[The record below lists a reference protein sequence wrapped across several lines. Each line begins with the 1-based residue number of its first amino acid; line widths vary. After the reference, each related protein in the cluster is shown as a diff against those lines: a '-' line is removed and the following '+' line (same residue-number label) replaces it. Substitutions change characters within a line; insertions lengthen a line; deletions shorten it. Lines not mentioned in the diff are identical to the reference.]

1 MQIPA
6 SPDHTGKTPPGD
18 LFRSTIGSD
27 PSIDPQSPQPF
38 RFQFVEE
45 GLSQKGEELCD
56 MNGKPY
62 LKWLHEVQLS
72 DLPTVGGKNASLGE
86 MIQHLGALGVSVPGG
101 FVVTV
106 ASYEAFIAHNVLDQK
121 IRDIVA
127 KLDVDDVENIRR
139 TGLQVRTLVKNG
151 KFPQDIEQEIVA
163 RYLEMSRK
171 YGQEATDVAVRSSA
185 TAEDLPDASFA
196 GQQETY
202 LNVRGPEDL
211 LVAVRNCFA
220 SLFTDRAIVYRQSL
234 GYDHLQVGI
243 SVGIQKMVRSD
254 LGSSGVA
261 FSLDTESGFKD
272 VVLINGSF
280 GLGEM
285 VVQGSVSPDEF
296 LVFKP
301 TLQDGYSSII
311 EKKLG
316 NKDRKMTYG
325 VEPGKATLTVPVE
338 RSMRNRFCITDDQA
352 LEIARSVVAIEKYYS
367 EKKGYW
373 CPMDVEWAVD
383 GLTKQL
389 FIVQARPETIHSRKA
404 TDRVVDHRIE
414 KGDLTLEEIARGIA
428 IGDRIGSGRVKIMY
442 SLDGR
447 DGSTDGK
454 DFLPGDV
461 LVTEMTDPD
470 WEPIMKKAAAI
481 VTNKGGRTCHA
492 AIVAREMGVPAIV
505 GCGDATDKLENG
517 QEITVSCCE
526 GDTGIIYKGI
536 IPFSTHETM
545 LTDMPQV
552 KTPIMLNVASPELA
566 FKFAH
571 LPNAGVGLA
580 REEFIINTYIQAH
593 PLALLQHKELG
604 DAALSGKISYLING
618 YEDEETF
625 FVKRL
630 SYGIAKIAAAFHP
643 NKVIVRFS
651 DFKSNEYK
659 NLLGGEHF
667 EPEEENPMI
676 GWRGASRYYSDA
688 YREAFG
694 LECKAIRRVREK
706 MGLKNVVV
714 MIPFCRTV
722 EELKKVEA
730 VMAEYGLV
738 RGKEGLELYLMAE
751 IPSNIILAEEFAEH
765 IDGFS
770 IGSNDLTQLTL
781 GLDRD
786 SALVSHLYDERDPA
800 VKAMLKKLIQ
810 TAKRTGTKVG
820 ICGQGPSDYPDFA
833 QFLVEQGIDSISV
846 TPDSLLK
853 TINAIHEVEKRIAD
867 DSGVKQLRA

>member
-1 MQIPA
+1 MTA
-6 SPDHTGKTPPGD
+6 T
-18 LFRSTIGSD
+18 
-27 PSIDPQSPQPF
+27 
-38 RFQFVEE
+38 
-45 GLSQKGEELCD
+45 
-56 MNGKPY
+56 PY
-62 LKWLHEVQLS
+62 LKWLHEVELG

-86 MIQHLGALGVSVPGG
+86 MIQNLGQLGVKVPGG

-106 ASYEAFIAHNVLDQK
+106 ASYEAFIEHNKLDQE

-127 KLDVDDVENIRR
+127 KLDPDDVENIRR
-139 TGLQVRTLVKNG
+139 TGLAVRSLIKNG
-151 KFPQDIEQEIVA
+151 KFPEAIWKGIMA
-163 RYLEMSRK
+163 RYDEMSREH
-171 YGQEATDVAVRSSA
+171 GQEATDVAVRSSA

-202 LNVRGPEDL
+202 LNIRGHQDL
-211 LVAVRNCFA
+211 IAAVRNCFA
-220 SLFTDRAIVYRQSL
+220 SLWTDRAIVYRQTRD
-234 GYDHLQVGI
+234 YDHFQVGI
-243 SVGIQKMVRSD
+243 SVGVQKMVRSD

-285 VVQGSVSPDEF
+285 VVQGAVSPDEF

-301 TLQDGYSSII
+301 TLTEGYSSII

-316 NKDRKMTYG
+316 NKDRKMIYG
-325 VEPGKATLTVPVE
+325 VEPGKPTLIIPVE
-338 RSMRNRFCITDDQA
+338 RAQRNRFCVTDEHA
-352 LEIARSVVAIEKYYS
+352 LEIARNVVAIEKYYS
-367 EKKGYW
+367 TKKGHW

-383 GLTKQL
+383 GLSGEL
-389 FIVQARPETIHSRKA
+389 FIVQARPETIHSQSDG
-404 TDRVVDHRIE
+404 DRLVEYKVEHDPAAEPRVIT
-414 KGDLTLEEIARGIA
+414 KGIA
-428 IGDRIGSGRVKIMY
+428 IGDRVGAGQVRVMF

-447 DGSTDGK
+447 GGGSDGK
-454 DFLPGDV
+454 DFQQGDV
-461 LVTEMTDPD
+461 LVTDMTDPD
-470 WEPIMKKAAAI
+470 WEPIMKKASAI
-481 VTNKGGRTCHA
+481 ITNKGGRTCHA

-505 GCGDATDKLENG
+505 GCGNATDLLDTGMEV
-517 QEITVSCCE
+517 TASCCE
-526 GDTGIIYKGI
+526 GDVGVVYGGI
-536 IPFSTHETM
+536 IPFSKEET
-545 LTDMPQV
+545 LLNDLPEV
-552 KTPIMLNVASPELA
+552 RTPIMLNVASPDLA
-566 FKFAH
+566 FKFAG

-580 REEFIINTYIQAH
+580 REEFIINNYIQAH

-604 DAALSGKISYLING
+604 DTNLSGKISYLING
-618 YEDEETF
+618 YQDEETF
-625 FVKRL
+625 FIKRL
-630 SYGIAKIAAAFHP
+630 SYGIAKIASAFYP

-667 EPEEENPMI
+667 EPNEENPMI
-676 GWRGASRYYSDA
+676 GWRGASRYYSEA
-688 YREAFG
+688 YKEAFG

-722 EELKKVEA
+722 EELQKVTA
-730 VMAEYGLV
+730 VMKEYGLE
-738 RGKEGLELYLMAE
+738 RGKEGLELFLMAE
-751 IPSNIILAEEFAEH
+751 IPSNIILAEEFAQH

-786 SALVSHLYDERDPA
+786 SALVSHIYDERNEA
-800 VKAMLKKLIQ
+800 VKRMLRMLIE

-820 ICGQGPSDYPDFA
+820 ICGQGPSDFPDFA
-833 QFLVEQGIDSISV
+833 QFLVELGIDTISV

-853 TINAIHEVEKRIAD
+853 TRRAIAEVEKAIA
-867 DSGVKQLRA
+867 KRNRNAA

>member
-1 MQIPA
+1 MSKA
-6 SPDHTGKTPPGD
+6 
-18 LFRSTIGSD
+18 
-27 PSIDPQSPQPF
+27 
-38 RFQFVEE
+38 
-45 GLSQKGEELCD
+45 
-56 MNGKPY
+56 PY

-86 MIQHLGALGVSVPGG
+86 MIQNLGKLGVKVPGG

-106 ASYEAFIAHNVLDQK
+106 AAYEAFIAHNELDQK
-121 IRDIVA
+121 IKDIVA

-139 TGLQVRTLVKNG
+139 TGLAARTLIKNG
-151 KFPQDIEQEIVA
+151 RFPEEIWKGILQ
-163 RYLEMSRK
+163 RYEEMSQE
-171 YGQEATDVAVRSSA
+171 YGQEQTDVAVRSSA

-196 GQQETY
+196 GQQETF
-202 LNVRGPEDL
+202 LNVRGPQDL
-211 LVAVRNCFA
+211 ISAVRNCFA
-220 SLFTDRAIVYRQSL
+220 SLFTDRAIVYRESL
-234 GYDHLQVGI
+234 GYDHFQVGL
-243 SVGIQKMVRSD
+243 SVGVQKMVRSD
-254 LGSSGVA
+254 VGSSGVA

-272 VVLINGSF
+272 VVLINGSY

-285 VVQGSVSPDEF
+285 VVQGAVSPDEF

-301 TLQDGYSSII
+301 ALAQGFSSII

-316 NKDRKMTYG
+316 HKDRKMIYG
-325 VEPGKATLTVPVE
+325 VEPGKPTLTIPTE
-338 RSMRNRFCITDDQA
+338 RPMRNRFCISDDIA
-352 LEIARSVVAIEKYYS
+352 LEIARSVTAIEKYYS
-367 EKKGYW
+367 DKKGHW

-383 GLTKQL
+383 GLSKQL

-404 TDRVVDHRIE
+404 TDRVVEYRID
-414 KGDLTLEEIARGIA
+414 KPDDVREITRGIA
-428 IGDRIGSGRVKIMY
+428 IGDRVGAGNVRILF

-447 DGSTDGK
+447 GGGTDGK
-454 DFLPGDV
+454 DFQQGDV
-461 LVTEMTDPD
+461 LVTDMTDPD
-470 WEPIMKKAAAI
+470 WEPIMKKASAI
-481 VTNKGGRTCHA
+481 ITNKGGRTCHA

-505 GCGDATDKLENG
+505 GCGNATDLLETG
-517 QEITVSCCE
+517 MAVTASCCE
-526 GDTGIIYKGI
+526 GDTGVIYSGI
-536 IPFSTHETM
+536 IPFRKEET
-545 LTDMPQV
+545 LLSDMPETR
-552 KTPIMLNVASPELA
+552 TPIMLNVASPDLA
-566 FKFAH
+566 FKFAG

-580 REEFIINTYIQAH
+580 REEFIINNYIQAH

-604 DAALSGKISYLING
+604 DTNLSGRISYLING

-688 YREAFG
+688 YKEAFG

-714 MIPFCRTV
+714 MVPFCRTV
-722 EELKKVEA
+722 EELRKVTA
-730 VMAEYGLV
+730 VMGEYGLQ

-751 IPSNIILAEEFAEH
+751 IPSNIILAEEFAQH

-786 SALVSHLYDERDPA
+786 SALVSHIYDERNEA
-800 VKAMLKKLIQ
+800 VKGMLRMLIG
-810 TAKRTGTKVG
+810 TAKRTKTKVG
-820 ICGQGPSDYPDFA
+820 ICGQGPSDFPDFA
-833 QFLVEQGIDSISV
+833 QFLVELGIDTISV

-853 TINAIHEVEKRIAD
+853 TRRAIAEVEQAIAAKN
-867 DSGVKQLRA
+867 GVKATA

>member
-1 MQIPA
+1 MFNSA
-6 SPDHTGKTPPGD
+6 SPNSLNGSAHSSTHREPNHTISVQPVARTKGD
-18 LFRSTIGSD
+18 PLYNMVG
-27 PSIDPQSPQPF
+27 Q
-38 RFQFVEE
+38 
-45 GLSQKGEELCD
+45 
-56 MNGKPY
+56 PY
-62 LKWLHEVQLS
+62 LKWLHEVRLT
-72 DLPTVGGKNASLGE
+72 DIATVGGKNASLGE
-86 MIQHLGALGVSVPGG
+86 MIQNLAPLGVSVPGG

-127 KLDVDDVENIRR
+127 RLDVDDIENVRR

-151 KFPQDIEQEIVA
+151 KFPPEIEKDIIA
-163 RYLEMSRK
+163 RYLEMSRQ
-171 YGQEATDVAVRSSA
+171 YGQDATDVAVRSSA

-211 LVAVRNCFA
+211 MVAVRNCFA

-234 GYDHLQVGI
+234 GYDHFQVGI
-243 SVGIQKMVRSD
+243 SVGVQKMVRSD

-285 VVQGSVSPDEF
+285 VVQGAVSPDEF

-301 TLQDGYSSII
+301 TLAQGFSSII

-325 VEPGKATLTVPVE
+325 VEPGKATHTVPVE
-338 RSMRNRFCITDDQA
+338 RSMRNRFCINDEQV
-352 LEIARSVVAIEKYYS
+352 LEIARSVAAIEKYYS
-367 EKKGYW
+367 ELKGHW

-404 TDRVVDHRIE
+404 TDRVVDFRIE
-414 KGDLTLEEIARGIA
+414 KEGIDLQEIARGIA
-428 IGDRIGSGRVKIMY
+428 IGDKIGTGKVRIMY
-442 SLDGR
+442 GLDGR
-447 DGSTDGK
+447 DGSTDGN
-454 DFLPGDV
+454 DFKPGDI

-481 VTNKGGRTCHA
+481 ITNKGGRTCHA

-505 GCGDATDKLENG
+505 GCGDATEKLENE
-517 QEITVSCCE
+517 QLITASCCE
-526 GDTGIIYKGI
+526 GDVGIIYNGA
-536 IPFSTHETM
+536 IPFSKHETM
-545 LTDMPQV
+545 LTDMPAV
-552 KTPIMLNVASPELA
+552 RTPIMLNVASPDLA

-580 REEFIINTYIQAH
+580 REEFIINNYIQAH

-618 YEDEETF
+618 YENEETF
-625 FVKRL
+625 FIKRL
-630 SYGIAKIAAAFHP
+630 SYGIAKIASAFYP

-651 DFKSNEYK
+651 DFKSNEYR
-659 NLLGGEHF
+659 NLLGGEYF

-694 LECKAIRRVREK
+694 MECKAIRRVREK

-714 MIPFCRTV
+714 MVPFCRTV
-722 EELKKVEA
+722 GELKKVEE
-730 VMAEYGLV
+730 VMAEHGLV

-751 IPSNIILAEEFAEH
+751 IPSNIILAEQFAAH

-786 SALVSHLYDERDPA
+786 SALVSHIYDERDPA
-800 VKAMLKKLIQ
+800 VKAMLKMLIT

-833 QFLVEQGIDSISV
+833 QFLVELGIDSISV

-853 TINAIHEVEKRIAD
+853 TINAIHQVETRI
-867 DSGVKQLRA
+867 GNGQVKAPANGMAKAV

>member
-1 MQIPA
+1 MPTA
-6 SPDHTGKTPPGD
+6 
-18 LFRSTIGSD
+18 
-27 PSIDPQSPQPF
+27 
-38 RFQFVEE
+38 
-45 GLSQKGEELCD
+45 
-56 MNGKPY
+56 PY
-62 LKWLHEVQLS
+62 LKWLHEVELS
-72 DLPTVGGKNASLGE
+72 DIPTVGGKNASLGE
-86 MIQHLGALGVSVPGG
+86 MIQNLGKLGVHVPGG

-127 KLDVDDVENIRR
+127 GLDVDDVENIRR
-139 TGLQVRTLVKNG
+139 TGLAVRTLIKNG
-151 KFPQDIEQEIVA
+151 KFPEEIWKGILE
-163 RYLEMSRK
+163 RYDEMSLQ

-196 GQQETY
+196 GQQETF
-202 LNVRGPEDL
+202 LNIRGHQDL
-211 LVAVRNCFA
+211 ISAVRNCFA
-220 SLFTDRAIVYRQSL
+220 SLFTDRAIVYRESL
-234 GYDHLQVGI
+234 GYDHFQVGL

-272 VVLINGSF
+272 VVLINGSY

-285 VVQGSVSPDEF
+285 VVQGAVSPDEF

-301 TLQDGYSSII
+301 TLAEGFSSII

-316 NKDRKMTYG
+316 NKDRKMVYG
-325 VEPGKATLTVPVE
+325 VEPGKPTLTIPIE
-338 RSMRNRFCITDDQA
+338 RAQRNRFCISDDQA
-352 LEIARSVVAIEKYYS
+352 LEIARSVAAIEKYYS
-367 EKKGYW
+367 DKKGHW

-404 TDRVVDHRIE
+404 TDRVVEYKINKEDDAKVI
-414 KGDLTLEEIARGIA
+414 TTGIA
-428 IGDRIGSGRVKIMY
+428 IGDRIGSGKVRILF

-447 DGSTDGK
+447 GGETDGK
-454 DFLPGDV
+454 DFQQGDV
-461 LVTEMTDPD
+461 LVTDMTDPD
-470 WEPIMKKAAAI
+470 WEPIMKKASAI
-481 VTNKGGRTCHA
+481 ITNKGGRTCHA

-505 GCGDATDKLENG
+505 GCGNATDLLDTGMEV
-517 QEITVSCCE
+517 TASCCE
-526 GDTGIIYKGI
+526 GDTGIVYSGI
-536 IPFSTHETM
+536 IPFHREETM
-545 LTDMPQV
+545 LSDIPETR
-552 KTPIMLNVASPELA
+552 TPIMLNVASPDLA

-580 REEFIINTYIQAH
+580 REEFIINNYIQAH

-604 DAALSGKISYLING
+604 DVALSGKISYLIHG

-630 SYGIAKIAAAFHP
+630 SYGIAKIAAAFYP

-659 NLLGGEHF
+659 GLLGGEHF
-667 EPEEENPMI
+667 EPDEENPMI

-688 YREAFG
+688 YKEAFG

-714 MIPFCRTV
+714 MVPFCRTV
-722 EELKKVEA
+722 EELKKVKG
-730 VMAEYGLV
+730 VMDEYGLK

-751 IPSNIILAEEFAEH
+751 VPSNIILAEEFSKY

-786 SALVSHLYDERDPA
+786 SALVAHIYDERNEA
-800 VKAMLKKLIQ
+800 VKGMLRMLI
-810 TAKRTGTKVG
+810 TSAKRTGTKVG
-820 ICGQGPSDYPDFA
+820 ICGQGPSDFPDFA
-833 QFLVEQGIDSISV
+833 QFLVELGIDSISV

-853 TINAIHEVEKRIAD
+853 TKRAIAEVEKSMA
-867 DSGVKQLRA
+867 GNAEVKATA